1 MNPQD
6 TLRNLQPTK
15 EFFIGIDSDG
25 CAFDTMEIKQKEC
38 FCPNVIKHFELQ
50 KISKYA
56 RETWEFVNLYSK
68 TRGVNRFLALTET
81 MRLLSERPEVIARH
95 MEIPD
100 MTALIEWTKIETKL
114 GNPALEKYEKQANIP
129 IISRTYAWSVQV
141 NKDITSMVYGM
152 PPFPFVQESLE
163 ALNKKAD
170 ALVVSQTPLEALERE
185 WKENHIDHLV
195 RMIAGQE
202 YGTKTEHLA
211 LAAKNKY
218 PDHKILMVGDAPGD
232 FNAARSNGV
241 LFFPINP
248 GHEEASWERFFKEGL
263 TRFFAGTYAGDYEK
277 DLIRE
282 FDAYLP
288 EVPHWEIVTSSR
300 LH

>member
-1 MNPQD
+1 MANPQNI
-6 TLRNLQPTK
+6 LRNLQPTK

-38 FCPNVIKHFELQ
+38 FCPNFILYFEMQ

-68 TRGVNRFLALTET
+68 NRGVNRFLALTET
-81 MRLLSERPEVIARH
+81 IRLLSERPEVAARH
-95 MEIPD
+95 MELPD
-100 MTALIEWTKIETKL
+100 MTALIEWTKKETKL
-114 GNPALEKYEKQANIP
+114 GNPALEKYEKESNIP
-129 IISRTYAWSVQV
+129 IISKTYAWSVNV
-141 NKDITSMVYGM
+141 NKDIHKLVYGM
-152 PPFPFVQESLE
+152 PPFPFVRESLE
-163 ALNKKAD
+163 AMNGKSD

-218 PDHKILMVGDAPGD
+218 PDDKILMIGDAPGD
-232 FNAARSNGV
+232 FKAARSNGV

-248 GHEEASWERFFKEGL
+248 GHEEASWERFYKEGL
-263 TRFFAGTYAGDYEK
+263 NRFYTGKYAGDYEK
-277 DLIRE
+277 ELILE
-282 FDAYLP
+282 FDGYLP
-288 EVPHWEIVTSSR
+288 ERPHWKK
-300 LH
+300 

>member
-1 MNPQD
+1 MTNPQD
-6 TLRNLQPTK
+6 ILRNLQPTK

-38 FCPNVIKHFELQ
+38 FCPNVIKYFELQ
-50 KISKYA
+50 KVSKYA

-68 TRGVNRFLALTET
+68 NRGVNRFLALTET
-81 MRLLSERPEVIARH
+81 MRLLSERPEVAARG

-100 MTALIEWTKIETKL
+100 MNPLREWTLKESKL
-114 GNPALEKYEKQANIP
+114 GNPALERYEKQVNIP
-129 IISRTYAWSVQV
+129 IISLTYAWSVKV
-141 NKDITSMVYGM
+141 NKDISEMVYGM
-152 PPFPFVQESLE
+152 PPFPFVKDSLE
-163 ALNKKAD
+163 VIQGNAD

-218 PDHKILMVGDAPGD
+218 PDHKILMIGDAPGD
-232 FNAARSNGV
+232 FKAAKSNGV

-248 GHEEASWERFFKEGL
+248 GHEEASWERFYKEGL
-263 TRFFAGTYAGDYEK
+263 NRFFSGTFAGDYEK
-277 DLIRE
+277 ALIHE
-282 FDAYLP
+282 FDNYLP
-288 EVPHWEIVTSSR
+288 EKPYWKR
-300 LH
+300 